1 MILGQSLKHVPVYV
15 LRDEATIKEALH
27 YGNYHDMT
35 TTVVAGE
42 RRGASEEHA
51 VPFQGRGF
59 HHIEGNVRSEDFS
72 LQGHEWRWACKE
84 RKAMPLFDQHGLEKQ
99 NGRVKE
105 VAASLAKGAIL
116 ALGKRESL
124 TLTLTDMPEEI
135 IDTIVGHL
143 VADRVG
149 CITGS
154 TQPFARTL
162 LLLGDDGRMEY
173 RMLILDVRPRM
184 YHSQSETHANF
195 LHMDNMSALPAIPI
209 MNLRAS
215 MQNLMPT
222 LLAHTRE
229 APMGDRYLRGYS
241 SARFYAGAEQH
252 ASGVRFFGLPEQ
264 ERSRRPRSHGRRSAF
279 SLRRARTIS
288 SCASTSSRL
297 RSTTWSAPHRPRSSA
312 RLGSLSRA
320 SSRSRTLAAHR
331 RLAMAMSMWTRAMW
345 TRATTPTPITP
356 TTTRAAATA
365 MRRLGGSML

>member
-1 MILGQSLKHVPVYV
+1 
-15 LRDEATIKEALH
+15 
-27 YGNYHDMT
+27 
-35 TTVVAGE
+35 
-42 RRGASEEHA
+42 
-51 VPFQGRGF
+51 
-59 HHIEGNVRSEDFS
+59 
-72 LQGHEWRWACKE
+72 
-84 RKAMPLFDQHGLEKQ
+84 MPLFDQHGLEKQ

-264 ERSRRPRSHGRRSAF
+264 EASLPRSTLRLLPEEGTDDLLVCINELKIALNDLERAAQT
-279 SLRRARTIS
+279 SLIRTARQPFEGLES
-288 SCASTSSRL
+288 VENPRGASTIGYGDVDVDSGDVDSGDN
-297 RSTTWSAPHRPRSSA
+297 SDAYHA
-312 RLGSLSRA
+312 HNNA
-320 SSRSRTLAAHR
+320 SSSDSDA
-331 RLAMAMSMWTRAMW
+331 
-345 TRATTPTPITP
+345 
-356 TTTRAAATA
+356 
-365 MRRLGGSML
+365 

>member
-15 LRDEATIKEALH
+15 LRDEATIKEALA
-27 YGNYHDMT
+27 YGNHHDMT
-35 TTVVAGE
+35 ATVVAGE

-51 VPFQGRGF
+51 VPFLGRGF
-59 HHIEGNVRSEDFS
+59 HFAEGNLRSEDFS
-72 LQGHEWRWACKE
+72 VQGHQWRWACKE

-105 VAASLAKGAIL
+105 VAASLTKGAIL
-116 ALGKRESL
+116 ALGKRSTV

-135 IDTIVGHL
+135 IDTIVGLL

-149 CITGS
+149 CITGT

-173 RMLILDVRPRM
+173 RMLTLDVRPRM
-184 YHSQSETHANF
+184 YLSQSETHANF

-229 APMGDRYLRGYS
+229 APMGDRYFRGYS
-241 SARFYAGAEQH
+241 GAPFYGGAEQ
-252 ASGVRFFGLPEQ
+252 
-264 ERSRRPRSHGRRSAF
+264 
-279 SLRRARTIS
+279 
-288 SCASTSSRL
+288 
-297 RSTTWSAPHRPRSSA
+297 
-312 RLGSLSRA
+312 RA
-320 SSRSRTLAAHR
+320 SVATR
-331 RLAMAMSMWTRAMW
+331 RLHQGRE
-345 TRATTPTPITP
+345 PN
-356 TTTRAAATA
+356 
-365 MRRLGGSML
+365 